1 MTDWRTA
8 LRKTDPGAHAQ
19 LTNEDAQAMR
29 RAVLSAVPPQAPRSR
44 AWLQPLLL
52 AATVALM
59 IATGAAAGHRASLES
74 TGGSIEATAEAT
86 AASDVP
92 ETRQLQF
99 ATPGGTRIIWTFNSA
114 LNLNESMP

>member
-1 MTDWRTA
+1 MNDWRTA
-8 LRKTDPGAHAQ
+8 LRETDPAAHAQ
-19 LTNEDAQAMR
+19 MSNEDAQAMR
-29 RAVLSAVPPQAPRSR
+29 RAVLSAVPSHAARSR
-44 AWLQPLLL
+44 TWLQPLLL
-52 AATVALM
+52 AATVAVM

-74 TGGSIEATAEAT
+74 AGGSMDAM
-86 AASDVP
+86 AAAGDVP

>member
-8 LRKTDPGAHAQ
+8 LRETDPGAHAQ

-59 IATGAAAGHRASLES
+59 IATGAAAGHRASLGS
-74 TGGSIEATAEAT
+74 TGGSIEAA